1 MPREFHWRSLPNTK
15 EELMPSLYSL
25 FQKIKEGG
33 TFPTHLI
40 PWSPNQTNIVSIP
53 PKKNYR
59 QLSFSNVQSKI
70 CYKILANWIQQC
82 IKNIIHDQAGS
93 SLILASQLTKEDIL
107 VIRKRSHEDID
118 RIAKGNTLIGNNSN
132 CHFLVAQYPSPCFN
146 T

>member
-53 PKKNYR
+53 PQKNYR
-59 QLSFSNVQSKI
+59 QLSFNNVQSKI
-70 CYKILANWIQQC
+70 CNKILANWIQQC
-82 IKNIIHDQAGS
+82 IKRVLHWDLSHICKVQPSAFVSQCNLPYQQSKEKTCMIISIAIEKTPDK
-93 SLILASQLTKEDIL
+93 ILYS
-107 VIRKRSHEDID
+107 
-118 RIAKGNTLIGNNSN
+118 
-132 CHFLVAQYPSPCFN
+132 
-146 T
+146 